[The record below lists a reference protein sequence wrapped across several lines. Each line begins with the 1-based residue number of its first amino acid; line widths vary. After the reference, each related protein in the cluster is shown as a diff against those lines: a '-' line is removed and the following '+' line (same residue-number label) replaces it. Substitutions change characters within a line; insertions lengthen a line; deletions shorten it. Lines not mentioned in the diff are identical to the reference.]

1 MNYKQNNLTTP
12 LFIVVVMIVASLSP
26 LALASSDIDA
36 ETSEFSYGSLD
47 DFDPSIEGK
56 KYMFT
61 NETKPAFSATGHLKK
76 QWIEDGYPNL
86 VLPFSQT
93 YMNSKSSARN
103 CTDAWSQ
110 GDTDTVPSANGNVDA
125 TVQKISSKA
134 AIFVEDG
141 QI

>member
-56 KYMFT
+56 NICSQMKR
-61 NETKPAFSATGHLKK
+61 
-76 QWIEDGYPNL
+76 NL
-86 VLPFSQT
+86 HFRPL
-93 YMNSKSSARN
+93 
-103 CTDAWSQ
+103 
-110 GDTDTVPSANGNVDA
+110 G
-125 TVQKISSKA
+125 I
-134 AIFVEDG
+134 
-141 QI
+141 